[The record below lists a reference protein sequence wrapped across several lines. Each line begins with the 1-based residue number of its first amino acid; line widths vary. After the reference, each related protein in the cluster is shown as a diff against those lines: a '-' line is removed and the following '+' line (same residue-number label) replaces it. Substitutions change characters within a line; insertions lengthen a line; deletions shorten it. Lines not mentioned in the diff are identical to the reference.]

1 MKEDRLKDIRDKMSD
16 YEAEVPQDLWSAIDS
31 AVGRRQQK
39 KLWIRAGRYA
49 AAAVV
54 VAAIG
59 LGIYILQPDSTLVV
73 HSESN
78 PNTRA
83 QASANNAPAVTSAD
97 ADPGNN
103 SAAEIRAS
111 EFEHTPYATLAE
123 AKPVI
128 VEGVEGTSSMQ
139 IKSDGDSLNVHPVD
153 SNESASEAF
162 THSLPPISHE
172 VKQDKTVTYN
182 SRQRDRQQ
190 QQEAYD
196 SGRLAASL
204 YTTAGTGGTSM
215 QRYTSFGLMGIDPGD
230 ANWKDDPYMGMLVTN
245 KGHLADRRVRHRLPV
260 HAGASIAYR
269 INDRVSVETGIAY
282 SYLSA
287 DIHEGS
293 DSYYFAGE
301 QSLHYVGIPVGVRV
315 RAMSW
320 KNFDI
325 YVGAGFEADKCV
337 SGTLKKSYV
346 INGQTRDD
354 GHESISIRPLQ
365 WSVNA
370 GAGVQYNISSMVGIY
385 AEPGLSYYFDNGSN
399 IETIYSEKPLN
410 FNLNIGL
417 RVSFGRDNRLRSF
430 LSATQNRAS
439 YD

>member
-59 LGIYILQPDSTLVV
+59 LGIYILQPDSSLVV

-139 IKSDGDSLNVHPVD
+139 IKSDGESLNVHPVD
-153 SNESASEAF
+153 SNESVSEAF

-172 VKQDKTVTYN
+172 VKQDKTVSYN

-230 ANWKDDPYMGMLVTN
+230 ANWKDDPYMGMLVTT

-269 INDRVSVETGIAY
+269 IDDRVSVETGVAY

-417 RVSFGRDNRLRSF
+417 RVSFGSR
-430 LSATQNRAS
+430 
-439 YD
+439 

>member
-59 LGIYILQPDSTLVV
+59 LVIYILQPDSSLVV

-301 QSLHYVGIPVGVRV
+301 QSLHYVGIPVGVRI

-399 IETIYSEKPLN
+399 IETIYSEKSLN

-417 RVSFGRDNRLRSF
+417 RVSFGSR
-430 LSATQNRAS
+430 
-439 YD
+439 

>member
-16 YEAEVPQDLWSAIDS
+16 YEVEVPQDLWSAIDS

-83 QASANNAPAVTSAD
+83 QASANNAPAVTSDD

-196 SGRLAASL
+196 SGRLAASI

-269 INDRVSVETGIAY
+269 INDRVSVETGVAY

-301 QSLHYVGIPVGVRV
+301 QSLHYVGIPVGVRI

-337 SGTLKKSYV
+337 SGALKKSYV

-417 RVSFGRDNRLRSF
+417 RVSFGSR
-430 LSATQNRAS
+430 
-439 YD
+439 

>member
-59 LGIYILQPDSTLVV
+59 LGIYILQPDSSLVV

-83 QASANNAPAVTSAD
+83 QASANNAPAVTSDD

-139 IKSDGDSLNVHPVD
+139 IKSDGESLNVHPVD

-196 SGRLAASL
+196 SGRLAASI

-337 SGTLKKSYV
+337 SGALKKSYV

-417 RVSFGRDNRLRSF
+417 RVSFGSR
-430 LSATQNRAS
+430 
-439 YD
+439 

>member
-16 YEAEVPQDLWSAIDS
+16 YEVEVPQGLWSAIDS

-39 KLWIRAGRYA
+39 MLWIRAGRYA

-54 VAAIG
+54 VAVIG

-111 EFEHTPYATLAE
+111 EFEHTPYTTLAE

-139 IKSDGDSLNVHPVD
+139 IKSDGESLNVHPVD

-172 VKQDKTVTYN
+172 VKQDKTVSYN

-269 INDRVSVETGIAY
+269 INDRVSVETGVAY

-301 QSLHYVGIPVGVRV
+301 QSLHYVGIPVGVRI

-417 RVSFGRDNRLRSF
+417 RVSFGSR
-430 LSATQNRAS
+430 
-439 YD
+439 

>member
-59 LGIYILQPDSTLVV
+59 LGIYILQPDSSLVV

-83 QASANNAPAVTSAD
+83 QASANNAPAVTSDD

-128 VEGVEGTSSMQ
+128 VEVVEGTSSMQ
-139 IKSDGDSLNVHPVD
+139 IKSDGESLNVHPVD

-196 SGRLAASL
+196 SGRLAASI

-215 QRYTSFGLMGIDPGD
+215 QRYASFGLMGIDPGD

-417 RVSFGRDNRLRSF
+417 RVSFGSR
-430 LSATQNRAS
+430 
-439 YD
+439 

>member
-59 LGIYILQPDSTLVV
+59 LGIYILQPDSSLVV

-139 IKSDGDSLNVHPVD
+139 IKSDGESLNVHPVD

-204 YTTAGTGGTSM
+204 YSTAGTGGTSM

-417 RVSFGRDNRLRSF
+417 RVSFGSR
-430 LSATQNRAS
+430 
-439 YD
+439 

>member
-128 VEGVEGTSSMQ
+128 VEVVEGTSSMQ
-139 IKSDGDSLNVHPVD
+139 IKSDNESLNVHPVD

-196 SGRLAASL
+196 SGRLAASI

-325 YVGAGFEADKCV
+325 YVGAGFEAEKCV
-337 SGTLKKSYV
+337 SGSLKKSYV

-354 GHESISIRPLQ
+354 GRESISIRPLQ

-370 GAGVQYNISSMVGIY
+370 TAGVQYNISSQIGIY
-385 AEPGLSYYFDNGSN
+385 AEPGLSYYFDNGSD

-417 RVSFGRDNRLRSF
+417 RISFGSR
-430 LSATQNRAS
+430 
-439 YD
+439 

>member
-59 LGIYILQPDSTLVV
+59 LGIYILQPDSSLVV

-245 KGHLADRRVRHRLPV
+245 KGHLADRRVRHHLPV

-399 IETIYSEKPLN
+399 IETLYSEKPLN

-417 RVSFGRDNRLRSF
+417 RVSFGSR
-430 LSATQNRAS
+430 
-439 YD
+439 

>member
-16 YEAEVPQDLWSAIDS
+16 YEVEVPQDLWSAIDS

-83 QASANNAPAVTSAD
+83 QASANNAPAVTSDD

-196 SGRLAASL
+196 SGRLAASI

-269 INDRVSVETGIAY
+269 INDRVSVETGVAY

-301 QSLHYVGIPVGVRV
+301 QSLHYVGIPVGVRI

-337 SGTLKKSYV
+337 SGALKKSHV

-417 RVSFGRDNRLRSF
+417 RVSFGSR
-430 LSATQNRAS
+430 
-439 YD
+439 

>member
-1 MKEDRLKDIRDKMSD
+1 MSD

-49 AAAVV
+49 AAAAV

-59 LGIYILQPDSTLVV
+59 LGIYILQPDSSLVV

-128 VEGVEGTSSMQ
+128 VEGVEGTSLMQ
-139 IKSDGDSLNVHPVD
+139 IKSDGESLNVHPVD

-196 SGRLAASL
+196 SGRLAASI

-260 HAGASIAYR
+260 HAGVSIAYR

-417 RVSFGRDNRLRSF
+417 RVSFGSR
-430 LSATQNRAS
+430 
-439 YD
+439 

>member
-59 LGIYILQPDSTLVV
+59 LGIYILQPDSSLVV

-139 IKSDGDSLNVHPVD
+139 IKSDGESLNVHPVD

-417 RVSFGRDNRLRSF
+417 RVSFGSR
-430 LSATQNRAS
+430 
-439 YD
+439 

>member
-1 MKEDRLKDIRDKMSD
+1 MKEDRLKDMRDKMSD

-59 LGIYILQPDSTLVV
+59 LGIYILQPDSSLVV

-83 QASANNAPAVTSAD
+83 QASANNAPAVTSDD

-111 EFEHTPYATLAE
+111 EFKHTPYATLAE

-139 IKSDGDSLNVHPVD
+139 IKSDGESLNVHPVD

-196 SGRLAASL
+196 SGRLAASI

-417 RVSFGRDNRLRSF
+417 RVSFGSR
-430 LSATQNRAS
+430 
-439 YD
+439 

>member
-59 LGIYILQPDSTLVV
+59 LGIYILQPDSSLVV

-139 IKSDGDSLNVHPVD
+139 IKSDGESLNVHPVD
-153 SNESASEAF
+153 SNESVSEAF

-172 VKQDKTVTYN
+172 VKQDKTVSYN

-245 KGHLADRRVRHRLPV
+245 KGHLDDRRVRHRLPV

-269 INDRVSVETGIAY
+269 IDDRVSVETGVAY

-417 RVSFGRDNRLRSF
+417 RVSFGSR
-430 LSATQNRAS
+430 
-439 YD
+439 

>member
-59 LGIYILQPDSTLVV
+59 LGIYILQQDSSLVV

-269 INDRVSVETGIAY
+269 INDRVSVETGVAY

-337 SGTLKKSYV
+337 SGTLKKTYV

-417 RVSFGRDNRLRSF
+417 RVSFGSR
-430 LSATQNRAS
+430 
-439 YD
+439 

>member
-59 LGIYILQPDSTLVV
+59 LGIYILQPDSSLVV

-83 QASANNAPAVTSAD
+83 QASANNAPAVTSDD

-139 IKSDGDSLNVHPVD
+139 IKSDGESLNVHPVD

-196 SGRLAASL
+196 SGRLAASI

-230 ANWKDDPYMGMLVTN
+230 ANWKDDSYMGMLVTN

-417 RVSFGRDNRLRSF
+417 RVSFGSR
-430 LSATQNRAS
+430 
-439 YD
+439 

>member
-16 YEAEVPQDLWSAIDS
+16 YEDEVPQDLWSAIDS

-111 EFEHTPYATLAE
+111 EFVHTPYATLAE

-128 VEGVEGTSSMQ
+128 VEVVEGTSSMQ
-139 IKSDGDSLNVHPVD
+139 IKSDGESLNVHPVD

-172 VKQDKTVTYN
+172 VKQDKTVSYN
-182 SRQRDRQQ
+182 NRQRDRQQ

-196 SGRLAASL
+196 SGRLATSI

-337 SGTLKKSYV
+337 SGTLKKAYV

-417 RVSFGRDNRLRSF
+417 RVSFGRDNR
-430 LSATQNRAS
+430 QK
-439 YD
+439 

>member
-16 YEAEVPQDLWSAIDS
+16 YEAEAPQDLWSAIDS

-83 QASANNAPAVTSAD
+83 QASANNAPAVTSAN

-128 VEGVEGTSSMQ
+128 VEVVEGTSSMQ
-139 IKSDGDSLNVHPVD
+139 IKSDGESLNVHPVD

-196 SGRLAASL
+196 SGRLAASI

-230 ANWKDDPYMGMLVTN
+230 ANWKDDPYMGMLVSN

-337 SGTLKKSYV
+337 SGTLKKTYV

-370 GAGVQYNISSMVGIY
+370 GAGVQYNFSSMVGIY

-417 RVSFGRDNRLRSF
+417 RVSFGSR
-430 LSATQNRAS
+430 
-439 YD
+439 

>member
-16 YEAEVPQDLWSAIDS
+16 YEAEVSQDLWSAIDS

-59 LGIYILQPDSTLVV
+59 LGIYILQPDSSLVV

-128 VEGVEGTSSMQ
+128 VEVVEGTSSIQ
-139 IKSDGDSLNVHPVD
+139 IKSDGESLNVHPVD

-196 SGRLAASL
+196 SGRLAASI

-230 ANWKDDPYMGMLVTN
+230 ANWNDDPYMGMLVTN

-399 IETIYSEKPLN
+399 IKTIYSEKPLN

-417 RVSFGRDNRLRSF
+417 RVSFGSR
-430 LSATQNRAS
+430 
-439 YD
+439 

>member
-59 LGIYILQPDSTLVV
+59 LGIYILQPDSSLVV

-139 IKSDGDSLNVHPVD
+139 IKSDGESLNVHPVD

-196 SGRLAASL
+196 SGRLAASI

-301 QSLHYVGIPVGVRV
+301 QSLHYVGIPVGVRI

-417 RVSFGRDNRLRSF
+417 RVSFGSR
-430 LSATQNRAS
+430 
-439 YD
+439 

>member
-16 YEAEVPQDLWSAIDS
+16 YEVEVPQDLWSAIDS

-83 QASANNAPAVTSAD
+83 QASANNAPAVTSDD

-196 SGRLAASL
+196 SGRLAASI

-215 QRYTSFGLMGIDPGD
+215 QRYTSFGLMCIDPGD

-269 INDRVSVETGIAY
+269 INDRVSVETGVAY

-301 QSLHYVGIPVGVRV
+301 QSLHYVGIPVGVRI

-337 SGTLKKSYV
+337 SGALKKSYV

-417 RVSFGRDNRLRSF
+417 RVSFGSR
-430 LSATQNRAS
+430 
-439 YD
+439 

>member
-59 LGIYILQPDSTLVV
+59 LGIYILQPDSSLVV

-83 QASANNAPAVTSAD
+83 QASANNAPAVTSDD

-139 IKSDGDSLNVHPVD
+139 IKSDGESLNVHPVD

-196 SGRLAASL
+196 SGRLAASI

-269 INDRVSVETGIAY
+269 INDRVSVETGVAY

-337 SGTLKKSYV
+337 SGTLKKTYV

-417 RVSFGRDNRLRSF
+417 RVSFGSR
-430 LSATQNRAS
+430 
-439 YD
+439 

>member
-128 VEGVEGTSSMQ
+128 VEVVEGTSSMQ
-139 IKSDGDSLNVHPVD
+139 IESDDESLNVHPVD

-196 SGRLAASL
+196 SGRLAASI

-337 SGTLKKSYV
+337 SGTLKKAYV

-370 GAGVQYNISSMVGIY
+370 GAGVQYNFSSMVGIY

-417 RVSFGRDNRLRSF
+417 RVSFGRR
-430 LSATQNRAS
+430 
-439 YD
+439 

>member
-59 LGIYILQPDSTLVV
+59 LGIYILQPDSSLVV

-139 IKSDGDSLNVHPVD
+139 IKSDGESLNVHPVD
-153 SNESASEAF
+153 SNESASESF

-196 SGRLAASL
+196 SGRLAASI

-301 QSLHYVGIPVGVRV
+301 QSLHYVGIPVGVRI

-417 RVSFGRDNRLRSF
+417 RVSFGSR
-430 LSATQNRAS
+430 
-439 YD
+439 

>member
-1 MKEDRLKDIRDKMSD
+1 MKEDQLKDIRDKMSD

-49 AAAVV
+49 AAAAV

-59 LGIYILQPDSTLVV
+59 LGIYILQPDSSLVV

-128 VEGVEGTSSMQ
+128 VEGVGGTSSMQ
-139 IKSDGDSLNVHPVD
+139 IKSDGESLNVHPVD

-196 SGRLAASL
+196 SGRLAASI

-301 QSLHYVGIPVGVRV
+301 QSLHYVGIPVGVRI

-337 SGTLKKSYV
+337 SGTLKKSHV

-417 RVSFGRDNRLRSF
+417 RVSFGSR
-430 LSATQNRAS
+430 
-439 YD
+439 

>member
-59 LGIYILQPDSTLVV
+59 LGIYILQPDSSLVV

-128 VEGVEGTSSMQ
+128 VEVIEGTSSMQ
-139 IKSDGDSLNVHPVD
+139 IKSDGESLNVHPVD

-196 SGRLAASL
+196 SGRLAASI

-337 SGTLKKSYV
+337 SGTLKKAYV

-417 RVSFGRDNRLRSF
+417 RVSFGSR
-430 LSATQNRAS
+430 
-439 YD
+439 

>member
-16 YEAEVPQDLWSAIDS
+16 YEVEVPQGLWSAIDS

-39 KLWIRAGRYA
+39 MLWIRAGRYA

-54 VAAIG
+54 VAVIG

-83 QASANNAPAVTSAD
+83 QASANNAPAVTSDD

-139 IKSDGDSLNVHPVD
+139 IKSDGESLNVHPVD

-196 SGRLAASL
+196 SGRLAASI

-269 INDRVSVETGIAY
+269 INDRVSVETGVAY

-417 RVSFGRDNRLRSF
+417 RVSFGSR
-430 LSATQNRAS
+430 
-439 YD
+439 

>member
-54 VAAIG
+54 VATIG
-59 LGIYILQPDSTLVV
+59 LGIYILQPDSSLVV

-139 IKSDGDSLNVHPVD
+139 IKSDGESLNVHPVD

-196 SGRLAASL
+196 SGRLAASI

-215 QRYTSFGLMGIDPGD
+215 QRYTYFGLMGIDPGD

-417 RVSFGRDNRLRSF
+417 RVSFGSR
-430 LSATQNRAS
+430 
-439 YD
+439 

>member
-1 MKEDRLKDIRDKMSD
+1 MKEDWLKGIRDKMSD

-128 VEGVEGTSSMQ
+128 VEVVEGTSSMQ
-139 IKSDGDSLNVHPVD
+139 IKSDGDSLNAHPVD

-196 SGRLAASL
+196 SGRLAASI

-215 QRYTSFGLMGIDPGD
+215 QRYASFGLMGIDPGD
-230 ANWKDDPYMGMLVTN
+230 ANWKDDPFIGMLVTN
-245 KGHLADRRVRHRLPV
+245 QGRIADRRIRHRLPV
-260 HAGASIAYR
+260 HAGASVAYR
-269 INDRVSVETGIAY
+269 INNRVSIEAGIAY

-293 DSYYFAGE
+293 DSYYFAGD
-301 QSLHYVGIPVGVRV
+301 QSLHYIGIPVGVRV
-315 RAMSW
+315 RAISW

-325 YVGAGFEADKCV
+325 YVGAGFEAEKCI
-337 SGTLKKSYV
+337 SGTLKKAYV

-354 GHESISIRPLQ
+354 GHESIRVRPLQ

-370 GAGVQYNISSMVGIY
+370 GAGVQYNISPLVGIY
-385 AEPGLSYYFDNGSN
+385 AEPGLSYYFDNGSD
-399 IETIYSEKPLN
+399 IETIYSDKPLN
-410 FNLNIGL
+410 FNLNVGL
-417 RVSFGRDNRLRSF
+417 RISFGSR
-430 LSATQNRAS
+430 
-439 YD
+439 

>member
-39 KLWIRAGRYA
+39 KLWIRAERYV

-59 LGIYILQPDSTLVV
+59 LGIYILQPDSSLVV

-83 QASANNAPAVTSAD
+83 QASANNAPAVTSDD

-111 EFEHTPYATLAE
+111 EFEHTPYTTLAE

-139 IKSDGDSLNVHPVD
+139 IKSDGESLNVHPVD

-196 SGRLAASL
+196 SGRLAASI

-301 QSLHYVGIPVGVRV
+301 QSLHYVGIPVGVRI

-417 RVSFGRDNRLRSF
+417 RVSFGSR
-430 LSATQNRAS
+430 
-439 YD
+439 

>member
-59 LGIYILQPDSTLVV
+59 LGIYILQPDSSLVV

-128 VEGVEGTSSMQ
+128 VEGVEGTSLMQ
-139 IKSDGDSLNVHPVD
+139 IKSDGESLNVHPVD

-196 SGRLAASL
+196 SGRLAASI

-230 ANWKDDPYMGMLVTN
+230 ANWKNDPYMGMLVTN

-260 HAGASIAYR
+260 HAGVSIAYR

-417 RVSFGRDNRLRSF
+417 RVSFGSR
-430 LSATQNRAS
+430 
-439 YD
+439 

>member
-1 MKEDRLKDIRDKMSD
+1 MKEDWLKGIRDKMSD

-111 EFEHTPYATLAE
+111 EFEHTPYATIAE

-128 VEGVEGTSSMQ
+128 VEVVEGTSSMQ
-139 IKSDGDSLNVHPVD
+139 IKSDDDSLNAHPVD
-153 SNESASEAF
+153 SNESAPEAF

-196 SGRLAASL
+196 SGRLAASI

-215 QRYTSFGLMGIDPGD
+215 QRYASFGLMGIDPGD
-230 ANWKDDPYMGMLVTN
+230 ANWKDDPFIGMLVTN
-245 KGHLADRRVRHRLPV
+245 QGRIADRRIRHRLPV
-260 HAGASIAYR
+260 HAGASVAYR
-269 INDRVSVETGIAY
+269 INNRVSIEAGIAY

-293 DSYYFAGE
+293 DSYYFAGD
-301 QSLHYVGIPVGVRV
+301 QSLHYIGIPVGVRV
-315 RAMSW
+315 RAISW

-325 YVGAGFEADKCV
+325 YVGAGFEAEKCI
-337 SGTLKKSYV
+337 SGTLKKAYV

-354 GHESISIRPLQ
+354 GHESIRVRPLQ

-370 GAGVQYNISSMVGIY
+370 GAGVQYNISPLVGIY
-385 AEPGLSYYFDNGSN
+385 AEPGLSYYFDNGSD

-410 FNLNIGL
+410 FSLNVGL
-417 RVSFGRDNRLRSF
+417 RISFGSR
-430 LSATQNRAS
+430 
-439 YD
+439 

>member
-31 AVGRRQQK
+31 AVGRLQQK

-128 VEGVEGTSSMQ
+128 VEVVEGTSSMQ
-139 IKSDGDSLNVHPVD
+139 IKSDGESLNVHPVD

-196 SGRLAASL
+196 SGRLAASI

-337 SGTLKKSYV
+337 SGTLKKAYV

-370 GAGVQYNISSMVGIY
+370 GAGVQYNFSSMVGIY

-417 RVSFGRDNRLRSF
+417 RVSFGSR
-430 LSATQNRAS
+430 
-439 YD
+439 

>member
-59 LGIYILQPDSTLVV
+59 LGIYILQPDSSLVV

-417 RVSFGRDNRLRSF
+417 RVSFGSR
-430 LSATQNRAS
+430 
-439 YD
+439 

>member
-59 LGIYILQPDSTLVV
+59 LGIYILQPDSSLVV

-128 VEGVEGTSSMQ
+128 VEGVEGTSLMQ
-139 IKSDGDSLNVHPVD
+139 IKSDGESLNVHPVD

-196 SGRLAASL
+196 SGRLAASI

-245 KGHLADRRVRHRLPV
+245 KSHLADRRVRHRLPV
-260 HAGASIAYR
+260 HAGVSIAYR

-417 RVSFGRDNRLRSF
+417 RVSFGSR
-430 LSATQNRAS
+430 
-439 YD
+439 

>member
-128 VEGVEGTSSMQ
+128 VEVVEGTSSML
-139 IKSDGDSLNVHPVD
+139 IKSDDESLNVHPVD

-172 VKQDKTVTYN
+172 VKQDKTVSYN

-196 SGRLAASL
+196 SGRLAASI

-301 QSLHYVGIPVGVRV
+301 QSLHYVGIPVGVRI

-370 GAGVQYNISSMVGIY
+370 GAGVQYNFSSMVGIY

-417 RVSFGRDNRLRSF
+417 RVSFGSR
-430 LSATQNRAS
+430 
-439 YD
+439 

>member
-16 YEAEVPQDLWSAIDS
+16 YEAEVSQDLWSAIDS

-73 HSESN
+73 HSERN

-128 VEGVEGTSSMQ
+128 VEVVEGTSSMQ
-139 IKSDGDSLNVHPVD
+139 IKSDGESLNVHPVD

-196 SGRLAASL
+196 SGRLAASI

-337 SGTLKKSYV
+337 SGTIKKAYV

-417 RVSFGRDNRLRSF
+417 RVSFGSR
-430 LSATQNRAS
+430 
-439 YD
+439 

>member
-54 VAAIG
+54 VATIG
-59 LGIYILQPDSTLVV
+59 LGIYILQPDSSLVV

-111 EFEHTPYATLAE
+111 EFVHTPYATLAE

-128 VEGVEGTSSMQ
+128 VEVVEGTSSMQ
-139 IKSDGDSLNVHPVD
+139 IKSDDESLNVHPVD

-196 SGRLAASL
+196 SGRLAASI

-337 SGTLKKSYV
+337 SGTIKKAYV

-370 GAGVQYNISSMVGIY
+370 GAGVQYNFSSMVGIY

-417 RVSFGRDNRLRSF
+417 RVSFGSR
-430 LSATQNRAS
+430 
-439 YD
+439 

>member
-39 KLWIRAGRYA
+39 KRWIRAGRYA

-59 LGIYILQPDSTLVV
+59 LGIYILQPDSSLVV

-139 IKSDGDSLNVHPVD
+139 IKSDGESLNVHPVD

-196 SGRLAASL
+196 SGRLAASI

-215 QRYTSFGLMGIDPGD
+215 QRYTSFGRMGIDPGD

-417 RVSFGRDNRLRSF
+417 RVSFGSR
-430 LSATQNRAS
+430 
-439 YD
+439 